1 MKEEIKNY
9 VEQLVKTAFEI
20 RMEDRDKYKKITLEN
35 LWNYCINKQED
46 PIQYIQFFERRW
58 AELKPH
64 IYRSLKEAEQTFN
77 KLLNF

>member
-35 LWNYCINKQED
+35 LWDHCINKQED

-58 AELKPH
+58 IELKPH
-64 IYRSLKEAEQTFN
+64 IYRSLKEAEQTF
-77 KLLNF
+77 K